1 MSAPT
6 VFLTSTERASFVLD
20 DAEILRR
27 HFTVDLH
34 IGHGAGA
41 IGRIVR
47 GAMRADVSISWLGST
62 YSAAMVAAARLARRR
77 SIIILGGVDV
87 ANEPELGY
95 GLWRTP
101 WKGRLLRWALAHA
114 SAVYVVADRL
124 RDDLRARTGWSCD
137 AVMTMPT
144 GYDPAAWIPRYPKR
158 SHVLS
163 VAGCD
168 SVERF
173 RIKGVDR
180 LFEAARLLP
189 ELSFTVIG
197 VGADL
202 PASLGIPVPANITLL
217 PALGRAE
224 LAGHYSDALVYCLS
238 SRREGLPNA
247 LCEAMLS
254 GCIPVATDVG
264 DVRAALDGS
273 GYLVATGSA
282 EELAEALRMAAGSA
296 EIDGLR
302 SRRSIATRFSRND
315 REKKLIAAVR
325 MLLYA

>member
-1 MSAPT
+1 LASPT

-27 HFTVDLH
+27 HFGVDLF

-62 YSAAMVAAARLARRR
+62 YSAAMVAAARLAGRR

-87 ANEPELGY
+87 ADEPELGY
-95 GLWRTP
+95 GLWRSP
-101 WKGRLLRWALAHA
+101 LKSRLLRWALSHA

-124 RDDLRARTGWSCD
+124 REDLRARTGWSCE
-137 AVMTMPT
+137 AVATMPT
-144 GYDPAAWIPRYPKR
+144 GYDPTAWRPRYPKETR
-158 SHVLS
+158 VLS

-168 SVERF
+168 TVERF
-173 RIKGVDR
+173 RVKGVD
-180 LFEAARLLP
+180 LLIEAARLAP
-189 ELSFTVIG
+189 ELSFTLIG
-197 VGADL
+197 VAPAL
-202 PASLGIPVPANITLL
+202 PASLGIDIPSNLTLL
-217 PALGRAE
+217 PALDRAA
-224 LAGHYSDALVYCLS
+224 LAEHYAGALLFCLP

-254 GCIPVATDVG
+254 GCIPVASDVG
-264 DVRAALDGS
+264 DVRSALDGS
-273 GYLVATGSA
+273 GYLVVSGSA
-282 EELAEALRMAAGSA
+282 EELAAALRLAAGAA

-302 SRRSIATRFSRND
+302 SRRSIAMRFSRDD
-315 REKKLIAAVR
+315 REKNLIEAVR
-325 MLLYA
+325 TLLYA